1 MIGSAI
7 ESGKVIV
14 KTVGNIVGSVLKST
28 KDNIEKYQNNQKLKN
43 EILEESKSFQY
54 LNDEGRK
61 NFIKKILLS
70 QFLNVDEKINL
81 LQKCI
86 SNLNKYEDKKN
97 LLESDY
103 VKDFLSV
110 NKIYSD
116 PKKRNDFFAG
126 HVKYVLESKL
136 IFEDKAKIVFL
147 LNEFSKCE
155 DLYAKKTLLKL
166 DEVVDFLNPL
176 LPEVKIDFAQKI
188 VPQIDCPDYKKE
200 FTASLFDNQDQ
211 PKENRIINLNSL
223 DDPKNYNSW
232 TKFVQETQHKKSPQE
247 ITQRKI

>member
-14 KTVGNIVGSVLKST
+14 TTAVNIVGGFVKST

-43 EILEESKSFQY
+43 EILEESKGFQY

-81 LQKCI
+81 LKKCI
-86 SNLNKYEDKKN
+86 AKLNKDEDIKN
-97 LLESDY
+97 LLESDS

-126 HVKYVLESKL
+126 HIKYVLDSKS

-147 LNEFSKCE
+147 LNEFSKC
-155 DLYAKKTLLKL
+155 K
-166 DEVVDFLNPL
+166 
-176 LPEVKIDFAQKI
+176 
-188 VPQIDCPDYKKE
+188 
-200 FTASLFDNQDQ
+200 
-211 PKENRIINLNSL
+211 
-223 DDPKNYNSW
+223 
-232 TKFVQETQHKKSPQE
+232 
-247 ITQRKI
+247 